1 MSTCNDC
8 YNYEICRLKD
18 IKNPKD
24 CETIEDL
31 NDIEKICGYFK
42 DKLKIIDLPCKVGD
56 TVYVVFDNYITSARV
71 LAFYIDKMGGMCD
84 LQVKTKDETA
94 TGFKTII
101 DKDNYTFENIFLTK
115 EEAEKALEKLKDE
128 N

>member
-1 MSTCNDC
+1 MTC
-8 YNYEICRLKD
+8 
-18 IKNPKD
+18 KD
-24 CETIEDL
+24 CMYYFLCANSLTDIYIENML
-31 NDIEKICGYFK
+31 EKSVDDNCIYFK
-42 DKLKIIDLPCKVGD
+42 DKSKIIELPCKVGD